1 MEREVTALKVDPKR
15 RGRIQVHLDG
25 ALAMTLSAS
34 AAAGLTVG
42 QQLHPEAIERLTR
55 QDAEQAATAQAL
67 RLLSRRPRSEQELRQ
82 AWDRRGVA
90 PEVQA
95 AALEHLR
102 RTGQV
107 DDAAFA
113 ATWVEN
119 RGAFRPRSVRALRSE
134 LRRKGV
140 DESAIATAVDGL
152 DETEAAYRAAQRFAQ
167 RAAGLPEQEFHRR
180 LGGQLARRGFD
191 WEIIRAAVRRVW
203 AEQTSNPEGKRG

>member
-1 MEREVTALKVDPKR
+1 MEHQVTALKVDPKR

-42 QQLHPEAIERLTR
+42 QQLRPEAIEQLTR
-55 QDAEQAATAQAL
+55 LDAERAATAQAL
-67 RLLSRRPRSEQELRQ
+67 RLISRRPRSEQELRQ
-82 AWDRRGVA
+82 AWDRRAVA
-90 PEVQA
+90 LEAQA

-113 ATWVEN
+113 ATWIEN
-119 RGAFRPRSVRALRSE
+119 RGAFRPRSVRALKSE

-140 DESAIATAVDGL
+140 DDSAIATAVEGI

-167 RAAGLPEQEFHRR
+167 RSAGLPEQEFYRR
-180 LGGQLARRGFD
+180 LGGQLARRGFT

-203 AEQTSNPEGKRG
+203 AEQSPNP

>member
-1 MEREVTALKVDPKR
+1 MEHQVTALKVDPKR

-25 ALAMTLSAS
+25 ALVMTLSAS

-42 QQLHPEAIERLTR
+42 QQLRPEAIEQLTR
-55 QDAEQAATAQAL
+55 LDAERAATAQAL
-67 RLLSRRPRSEQELRQ
+67 RLISRRPRSEQELRQ
-82 AWDRRGVA
+82 AWDRRAVA
-90 PEVQA
+90 LEAQA

-113 ATWVEN
+113 ATWIEN
-119 RGAFRPRSVRALRSE
+119 RDAFRPRSVRALKSE

-140 DESAIATAVDGL
+140 DESAIATAVEGL

-167 RAAGLPEQEFHRR
+167 RCAGLPEQEFYRR
-180 LGGQLARRGFD
+180 LGGQLARRGFT

-203 AEQTSNPEGKRG
+203 AEQSPNP

>member
-1 MEREVTALKVDPKR
+1 MEHQVTALKVDPKR

-42 QQLHPEAIERLTR
+42 QQLRPEAIEQLTR
-55 QDAEQAATAQAL
+55 LDAERAATAQAL
-67 RLLSRRPRSEQELRQ
+67 RLISRRPRSEQELRQ
-82 AWDRRGVA
+82 AWDRRAVA
-90 PEVQA
+90 LEAQA

-113 ATWVEN
+113 ATWIEN
-119 RGAFRPRSVRALRSE
+119 RDAFRPRSVRALKSE

-140 DESAIATAVDGL
+140 DESAIATAVEGI

-167 RAAGLPEQEFHRR
+167 RSAGLPEQEFYRR
-180 LGGQLARRGFD
+180 LGGQLARRGFT

-203 AEQTSNPEGKRG
+203 EEQSPNP

>member
-1 MEREVTALKVDPKR
+1 MERQVTALKVDPKR

-25 ALAMTLSAS
+25 AWAMTLSAS

-42 QQLHPEAIERLTR
+42 QQLRPDAIERLTR
-55 QDAEQAATAQAL
+55 QDAVQAATAQAL

-82 AWDRRGVA
+82 AWDRCGVA
-90 PEVQA
+90 PEAQA

-113 ATWVEN
+113 ETWVEN

-140 DESAIATAVDGL
+140 GEAAIAAAVDGL

-167 RAAGLPEQEFHRR
+167 RSTRLPEQEFYTR
-180 LGGQLARRGFD
+180 LGGQLARRGFE

-203 AEQTSNPEGKRG
+203 AEQNPNPEGKRG